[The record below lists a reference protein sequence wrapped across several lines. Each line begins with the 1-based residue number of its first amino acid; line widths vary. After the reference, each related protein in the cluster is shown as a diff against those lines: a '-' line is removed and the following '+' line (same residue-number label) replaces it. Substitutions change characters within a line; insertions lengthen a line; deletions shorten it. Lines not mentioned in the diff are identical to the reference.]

1 MNKCVLIGNLT
12 RDPETTTTGTG
23 ITVCKFGL
31 AVNRNF
37 TNAQGER
44 DVDFFNIVAWRALG
58 ENCGKYLLKGRKV
71 AVSGRIETRT
81 YEKDGVR
88 HHATD
93 IVADD
98 VLFLTPMNQDGG
110 GEYTQKQAAAPA
122 ARKPVSE
129 LRPVEDDS
137 LPF

>member
-1 MNKCVLIGNLT
+1 MNKVILIGNLT
-12 RDPETTTTGTG
+12 RDPELTQTSSG
-23 ITVCKFGL
+23 ISVCKFGL

-37 TNAQGER
+37 TNSAGER
-44 DVDFFNIVAWRALG
+44 DVDFFTITAWRNLG
-58 ENCGKYLLKGRKV
+58 ENCGKFLLKGAKV

-81 YEKDGVR
+81 YEKEGVR

-98 VLFLTPMNQDGG
+98 VMFLSPKNHANQEGG
-110 GEYTQKQAAAPA
+110 GDYTPKAPPA
-122 ARKPVSE
+122 KKTDT
-129 LRPVEDDS
+129 LTPVEDDG

>member
-1 MNKCVLIGNLT
+1 MNKCILIGNLT
-12 RDPETTTTGTG
+12 RDPELQSAGG
-23 ITVCKFGL
+23 SGVMVCKFGL

-37 TNAQGER
+37 TNSQGER
-44 DVDFFNIVAWRALG
+44 EADFFNIVAWRGLG
-58 ENCGKYLLKGRKV
+58 ENCGKYLTKGSKV
-71 AVSGRIETRT
+71 AVSGRVETRT

-98 VLFLTPMNQDGG
+98 VQFLNTKKDGEG
-110 GEYTQKQAAAPA
+110 GSFDSERKPAAAK
-122 ARKPVSE
+122 KPTDKLS
-129 LRPVEDDS
+129 PVEDEG